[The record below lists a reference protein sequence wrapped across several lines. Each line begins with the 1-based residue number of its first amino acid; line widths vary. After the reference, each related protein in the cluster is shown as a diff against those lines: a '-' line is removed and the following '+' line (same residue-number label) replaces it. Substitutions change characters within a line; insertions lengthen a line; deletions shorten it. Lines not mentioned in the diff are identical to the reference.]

1 MNVQYVHCVHPEQTT
16 CSEIT
21 QSERKNALF
30 FFLGLSISS
39 MLSAQKRSSQ
49 LGCRAETRTRDRLTA
64 AILGTLLIFLAS
76 GTMVRS
82 CNLLRQCTVQG

>member
-30 FFLGLSISS
+30 FFRVEYFLNAVSPKEEQSVGVPSRDSNSGPPYSS
-39 MLSAQKRSSQ
+39 HSWHPSDFSRIWYD
-49 LGCRAETRTRDRLTA
+49 GT
-64 AILGTLLIFLAS
+64 IL
-76 GTMVRS
+76 
-82 CNLLRQCTVQG
+82 